1 MTTRKFQNVKLHYVL
16 LLILQASLCL
26 KLMAQKGCTDPMASN
41 YNPSAK
47 QNDGSCLYANTTIN
61 PSVLVSKLSDTI
73 NETSGL
79 AFHNGKWYTHN
90 DGGNPNAIYQLN
102 MVNGSIVSSK
112 YIRNGINE
120 DWEDLAFN
128 DSFSFIGDFG
138 NNNGNRKNLKVLKI
152 ANAAIDASLGI
163 DTVQAEQIGF
173 AFADQID
180 FTSRSNAT
188 PYDVEA
194 MFVWQD
200 SIHVFTK
207 NWVSAYTKHYVMPCK
222 PGNYLLQVRD
232 SIATN
237 FMVTGASIHP
247 QSKSICL
254 VGYNSSGSAFL
265 MLLWD
270 FAGNE
275 IFSGNKRKINLGSFF
290 NAGQIE
296 SIAFKDRSTLYATN
310 EKNILS
316 NRLMQIDIQSVLSP
330 SQSAHLTPSKDQ
342 GFLIHPNPVSKQLHV
357 THIDASVARYTILNL
372 QGQTVLEVGNN
383 NVLDVSELPN
393 GLYVIQCQAES
404 SKQYQQ
410 LFLKTSTQ

>member
-1 MTTRKFQNVKLHYVL
+1 MQIKPFKIIFYW
-16 LLILQASLCL
+16 LLIQALFVADAY
-26 KLMAQKGCTDPMASN
+26 AQKGCTDPLASN
-41 YNPSAK
+41 YNPLAK
-47 QNDGSCLYANTTIN
+47 QNDGTCVYPNTTIN
-61 PSVLVSKLSDTI
+61 PTVLVSKLSDTL

-79 AFHNGKWYTHN
+79 AFHNGQWYSHN

-102 MVNGSIVSSK
+102 TLNGSIVSSK
-112 YIRNGINE
+112 FIRNRLNE
-120 DWEDLAFN
+120 DWEDLSFN
-128 DSFSFIGDFG
+128 DSFCFLGDFG
-138 NNNGNRKNLKVLKI
+138 NNNGNRKNLKVLKMS
-152 ANAAIDASLGI
+152 NAAIAARAGD
-163 DTVQAEQIGF
+163 DTLQSEVINF

-200 SIHVFTK
+200 SLHVFTK
-207 NWVSAYTKHYVMPCK
+207 NWVSSYSKHYVMPCK
-222 PGNYLLQVRD
+222 AGNYTLQVRD
-232 SIATN
+232 SIYTN
-237 FMVTGASIHP
+237 FMVTGAAIHP
-247 QSKSICL
+247 QSKSISL
-254 VGYNSSGSAFL
+254 VGYNGSGSAFL

-270 FAGNE
+270 YAGNE

-330 SQSAHLTPSKDQ
+330 SQSAHPIPSKDQ
-342 GFLIHPNPVSKQLHV
+342 GFFIHPNPVSKQLHV
-357 THIDASVARYTILNL
+357 THNDASAARYTILNL

-383 NVLDVSELPN
+383 NDLDVSDLPN

-410 LFLKTSTQ
+410 LFLKTSAQ